1 MAKTKQKKRHKIIA
15 ISIVVALVATS
26 MTTLFGLLASM
37 M

>member
-1 MAKTKQKKRHKIIA
+1 MSKTKQKRNKFIA
-15 ISIVVALVATS
+15 VSIVVVLVATS